1 MKRKGRGQRGEEE
14 GQVRGGCKDGEIVR
28 DRVRHTER
36 EIAKKMIEAEVAAAR
51 KTLELEKQI
60 GTYEIKQNILSI

>member
-1 MKRKGRGQRGEEE
+1 
-14 GQVRGGCKDGEIVR
+14 
-28 DRVRHTER
+28 
-36 EIAKKMIEAEVAAAR
+36 MIEAEVAAAR